1 MATFLF
7 EIGYEE
13 MPARFLGS
21 LSQDL
26 RSLLSEGLDQNKIEY
41 EDMLINVTARRLSA
55 QVSGMAESTRQEEE
69 VAMGP
74 PAKIAY
80 DSYGAPTP
88 AATGFAKGQGAT
100 LDDIFIM
107 ETPKGDYLALRKK
120 TGGESSLSILP
131 SVCTHVLERLGFPKK
146 MRWGSQEAA
155 FGRPVRWLVGLLDD
169 AVVEFS
175 YASMTSGRMTYGH
188 RVMGKGPWEIP
199 TATAYQ
205 TIINEQGQVVNDAQ
219 TRLDTITEQCRTLA
233 IEAGGSPVINESLLR
248 EVSGLV
254 EAPLVVRG
262 GFDKKYLE
270 LPREVLLT
278 SMESHQKSFGIETES
293 GELLPYFLT
302 TINLV
307 PEDLELVRKGWERVL
322 KARLEDGR
330 FFWETDLE
338 TSLESWLNKLEH
350 VVFLGPLGSMGDK
363 SRRLERLCGIFAKA
377 TAPQLLLDVS
387 QAARLAKA
395 DLVSEM
401 VGEFDDLQGIMGG
414 IYAKRKGESDVTATA
429 IGEQYLPEG
438 PDSPV
443 PSSFAGA
450 LLAMADKL
458 DTLAG
463 CFGLNMVPTG
473 AADPYALRRAALGV
487 CRILIDHN
495 IHLSVAEIVN
505 EAFAGY
511 EGVTFKLPEDEAK
524 AKLLEFISQRLRAYF
539 QGKGYATKVV
549 EAALG
554 GGTDDVPG
562 LAARLAALDEFS
574 QSSGF
579 EQAVLT
585 FKRAANIIRKQGDE
599 AGVAL
604 SGTIR
609 QDLLAEEAERTFA
622 QALENAGPRFEEL
635 WAQGAFSDLF
645 GLLGELR
652 PVVDGFFDNVMVMCD
667 DADVRVNRLNLLQ
680 ALVSRLGRLADF
692 SALQV

>member
-13 MPARFLGS
+13 MPARFLAP
-21 LSQDL
+21 LAKDM
-26 RSLLSEGLDQNKIEY
+26 RTLLAEGLEQTKIEY
-41 EDMLINVTARRLSA
+41 EDMRVNVTARRLSA
-55 QVSGMAESTRQEEE
+55 EVTGMSEITRQEEE

-88 AATGFAKGQGAT
+88 AATGFAKGQGVV
-100 LDDIFIM
+100 LEDVFVM
-107 ETPKGDYLALRKK
+107 ETKKGDYLAVRKK
-120 TGGESSLSILP
+120 TGGEPSLSILP
-131 SVCTHVLERLGFPKK
+131 SVCMHVLERLSFPKK
-146 MRWGSQEAA
+146 MRWGSQDAT
-155 FGRPVRWLVGLLDD
+155 FGRPVRWVVGLLDEK
-169 AVVEFS
+169 VVDFTF
-175 YASMTSGRMTYGH
+175 AGVVSGRTTYGH
-188 RVMGKGPWEIP
+188 RVMGNGPWEIP
-199 TATAYQ
+199 TATDYESLI
-205 TIINEQGQVVNDAQ
+205 TDQGRIVTNAQ
-219 TRLDTITEQCRTLA
+219 TRLDTIIQQCQALA
-233 IEAGGSPVINESLLR
+233 GEVDGMPVFNDSLLQ

-254 EAPLVVRG
+254 EAPMVVRG
-262 GFDKKYLE
+262 AFDKKYLE
-270 LPREVLLT
+270 VPREVLLS
-278 SMESHQKSFGIETES
+278 SMEGHQKSFGIEGKN

-307 PEDLELVRKGWERVL
+307 PKDLELVRKGWERVL
-322 KARLEDGR
+322 KARLEDAR
-330 FFWETDLE
+330 FFWEADLSV
-338 TSLESWLNKLEH
+338 SLERWLEKLEH

-363 SRRLERLCGIFAKA
+363 SRRLERLCGMFAKSVN
-377 TAPQLLLDVS
+377 PQLLLDLS
-387 QAARLAKA
+387 QAGRLAKA

-401 VGEFDDLQGIMGG
+401 VGEFAELQGIMGS
-414 IYAKRKGESDVTATA
+414 IYTKRKGESEKTATA

-443 PSSFAGA
+443 PSSLSGA

-458 DTLAG
+458 DTMAG
-463 CFGLNMVPTG
+463 CFGLDMVPTG

-487 CRILIDHN
+487 CRILMEHN
-495 IHLSVAEIVN
+495 LHLSLSEIVDN
-505 EAFAGY
+505 AFAGY
-511 EGVTFKLPEDEAK
+511 EGTSFRLSVEEARD
-524 AKLLEFISQRLRAYF
+524 KLLDFISQRLRAYF

-554 GGTDDVPG
+554 GGVDDVPG

-574 QSSGF
+574 QSPDF

-599 AGVAL
+599 AGVEL
-604 SGTIR
+604 SGVIR
-609 QDLLAEEAERTFA
+609 PELFAEQAERDLA
-622 QALENAGPRFEEL
+622 GALETTGPRFDEL
-635 WAQGAFSDLF
+635 WTQSAFSDLF

-667 DADVRVNRLNLLQ
+667 DADIRVNRLNLLL